1 MLVSWLGVALLA
13 GAALPAA
20 RLFTHHPGDTRQL
33 AYTLAAFAPGLI
45 GYGLSTHLSRV
56 LFADARTRVAAAA
69 LVTGWLL
76 VIVAD
81 VVAVALVPDWW
92 VVPVLGLGNT
102 IGMTVSGLA
111 LLGAVRGARG
121 RAALR
126 GVSRAALAGL
136 AGALAGAAA
145 GAALCS
151 AVPAR
156 GFIPNAGLAL
166 LACAFVTLVFGGAA
180 LALDGGDLRAVLARD
195 TPGVLHAHGLRAG
208 ALAALALAVPGT
220 PRTALAVT
228 VHNAPPAGGPA
239 AAVYAGLELIV
250 ARRAD
255 AVLTVS
261 ADLDARLRRRG
272 ARLAGRALVPAP
284 AWAGASPAEVMA
296 VRREVGGDDPG
307 GCGIVLGVGR
317 LAGQKGFGTLIS
329 AAARW
334 QSRPAVPLLLIAGE
348 GPLDAELR
356 RQAGTDGAAVRF
368 LGPRDDVPAL
378 LAAAD
383 VVVVPSTW
391 EGQPLIVQ
399 EALRAGR
406 PLVATRVGGI
416 TELTGEDGALLV
428 PPGDPAALAAAVS
441 RLLDD
446 PQAAARLSAAARARA
461 ALLPGESAAV
471 DQALGLYQRVRSA
484 GNGCL

>member
-1 MLVSWLGVALLA
+1 VTGAPDGLRVSYLLA
-13 GAALPAA
+13 ATAGGTGRHVAMLAGGCAA
-20 RLFTHHPGDTRQL
+20 RGATVHVYGPAGAGPWLARDGGPDPARPRPGWDFSPVDIAGRPR
-33 AYTLAAFAPGLI
+33 PG
-45 GYGLSTHLSRV
+45 R
-56 LFADARTRVAAAA
+56 DAAA
-69 LVTGWLL
+69 L
-76 VIVAD
+76 
-81 VVAVALVPDWW
+81 
-92 VVPVLGLGNT
+92 
-102 IGMTVSGLA
+102 
-111 LLGAVRGARG
+111 
-121 RAALR
+121 LR
-126 GVSRAALAGL
+126 
-136 AGALAGAAA
+136 
-145 GAALCS
+145 
-151 AVPAR
+151 
-156 GFIPNAGLAL
+156 
-166 LACAFVTLVFGGAA
+166 
-180 LALDGGDLRAVLARD
+180 LRRLLARD

-208 ALAALALAVPGT
+208 ALAALAPAVPGT

-284 AWAGASPAEVMA
+284 ARAGASPAEVMA

-307 GCGIVLGVGR
+307 GGRIVLGVGR
-317 LAGQKGFGTLIS
+317 LAAQKGFGTLIS

>member
-1 MLVSWLGVALLA
+1 
-13 GAALPAA
+13 
-20 RLFTHHPGDTRQL
+20 
-33 AYTLAAFAPGLI
+33 
-45 GYGLSTHLSRV
+45 
-56 LFADARTRVAAAA
+56 
-69 LVTGWLL
+69 
-76 VIVAD
+76 
-81 VVAVALVPDWW
+81 
-92 VVPVLGLGNT
+92 
-102 IGMTVSGLA
+102 
-111 LLGAVRGARG
+111 
-121 RAALR
+121 
-126 GVSRAALAGL
+126 
-136 AGALAGAAA
+136 
-145 GAALCS
+145 
-151 AVPAR
+151 
-156 GFIPNAGLAL
+156 
-166 LACAFVTLVFGGAA
+166 
-180 LALDGGDLRAVLARD
+180 
-195 TPGVLHAHGLRAG
+195 VLHAHGLRAG

-250 ARRAD
+250 ACRAD

-284 AWAGASPAEVMA
+284 ARAAASPPEVAA
-296 VRREVGGDDPG
+296 VRREMGGDDPPG
-307 GCGIVLGVGR
+307 RAIVAGVGR
-317 LAGQKGFGTLIS
+317 LAAQKGFGTLIR

-334 QSRPAVPLLLIAGE
+334 QSRGAVPLLLIAGE

-356 RQAGTDGAAVRF
+356 RQAGTDGVAVRF
-368 LGPRDDVPAL
+368 LGPRDDVPVL

-416 TELTGEDGALLV
+416 AELTGEDGALLV
-428 PPGDPAALAAAVS
+428 PPGDPAALAAAVR

-446 PQAAARLSAAARARA
+446 PQAGARLSAAARARA

-471 DQALGLYQRVRSA
+471 DQALGLYQRVR
-484 GNGCL
+484 